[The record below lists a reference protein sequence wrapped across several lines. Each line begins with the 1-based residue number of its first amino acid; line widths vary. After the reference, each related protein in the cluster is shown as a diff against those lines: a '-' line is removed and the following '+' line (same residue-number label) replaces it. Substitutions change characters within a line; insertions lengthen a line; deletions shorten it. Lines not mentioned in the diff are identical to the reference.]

1 MADPDEGVTADG
13 LIRTGV
19 HRDRVPSA
27 FEAVLAEAVGL
38 VGTVPGASLLLY
50 GSVATGTTD
59 PTRSDVDLLSVGLSA
74 ERTTVLGRRLGEQY
88 ADRCRGVDVTPVPE
102 GAFDG
107 AGDEAYGWRVFLR
120 HYCLPLVGPGPD
132 EVVPDLEPGYAADA
146 RAARGFNGDL
156 AQHLGRWREDAAD
169 DTTSPGGLAVRVA
182 RKTLLA
188 LTGLVSVHDGTWTTD
203 RAKAAGRWSGVEPA
217 YAAELARLLG
227 WSASARRPTGR
238 RPARDDLDRVLADD
252 GVVGVVAARFTDLVG
267 MWDEP
272 VPRRERQS
280 TPHSAE

>member
-1 MADPDEGVTADG
+1 MADPDEGVTPDG

-19 HRDRVPSA
+19 SRDRVPAA
-27 FEAVLAEAVGL
+27 FEPLLADAVGL

-59 PTRSDVDLLSVGLSA
+59 PARSDVDLLSIGLSTERA
-74 ERTTVLGRRLGEQY
+74 EVLGQRLGARY
-88 ADRCRGVDVTPVPE
+88 ADRCRSVDVVPVE
-102 GAFDG
+102 AETFAGE
-107 AGDEAYGWRVFLR
+107 GDEAYGWRVLLR
-120 HYCLPLVGPGPD
+120 HYCLPLVGPTPD
-132 EVVPDLEPGYAADA
+132 EVVADLAPGYAADA

-156 AQHLGRWREDAAD
+156 AQHLERWRAEVD
-169 DTTSPGGLAVRVA
+169 DPTTSTGLLAVKVA

-238 RPARDDLDRVLADD
+238 RPEQRDLVRALEDD
-252 GVVGVVAARFTDLVG
+252 GVVGMVASRFGVLVG
-267 MWDEP
+267 MWGATG
-272 VPRRERQS
+272 S
-280 TPHSAE
+280 

>member
-1 MADPDEGVTADG
+1 MADPGEGVTADG

-19 HRDRVPSA
+19 SRDHVPAA
-27 FEAVLAEAVGL
+27 FEPVLAEAVGL
-38 VGTVPGASLLLY
+38 VGGVPGASLLLY

-59 PTRSDVDLLSVGLSA
+59 PTRSDVDLLSFGLSA
-74 ERTTVLGRRLGEQY
+74 ERAQALGRRLGAQY
-88 ADRCRGVDVTPVPE
+88 ADRCRGVDVTPVPQ

-107 AGDEAYGWRVFLR
+107 GGDEAYGWRVFLR

-132 EVVPDLEPGYAADA
+132 RLVPDLGAAYAADA
-146 RAARGFNGDL
+146 SAARGFNGDL
-156 AQHLGRWREDAAD
+156 DEHLARWRAEADDAA
-169 DTTSPGGLAVRVA
+169 TSPGPLAVRVA

-188 LTGLVSVHDGTWTTD
+188 LTGLVSVHDATWTTD
-203 RAKAAGRWSGVEPA
+203 RARAAGRWSGVEPA

-238 RPARDDLDRVLADD
+238 RPERGDLERVLGDD

-267 MWDEP
+267 MWGA
-272 VPRRERQS
+272 Q
-280 TPHSAE
+280 SAE

>member
-1 MADPDEGVTADG
+1 MADPDEGVTDEG

-19 HRDRVPSA
+19 RRDRVPKT
-27 FEAVLAEAVGL
+27 FEPLLVEAVSL

-74 ERTTVLGRRLGEQY
+74 ERAEALGQRLGARY
-88 ADRCRGVDVTPVPE
+88 ADRCRGVDVTPVAPE
-102 GAFDG
+102 AFLG
-107 AGDEAYGWRVFLR
+107 AGDEGYGWRVFLR
-120 HYCLPLVGPGPD
+120 HYCLPLVGHTPD
-132 EVVPDLEPGYAADA
+132 ELVPGLEPGYAADA
-146 RAARGFNGDL
+146 RAARGFDGDL
-156 AQHLGRWREDAAD
+156 LQHLEGWRVDLDDPAAS
-169 DTTSPGGLAVRVA
+169 TGLLAVRVA

-188 LTGLVSVHDGTWTTD
+188 LAGLVSAHDGTWTTD

-238 RPARDDLDRVLADD
+238 RPERPDLERALADD
-252 GVVGVVAARFTDLVG
+252 GVVGMVAARYGVLVG
-267 MWDEP
+267 MWDAP
-272 VPRRERQS
+272 KG
-280 TPHSAE
+280 